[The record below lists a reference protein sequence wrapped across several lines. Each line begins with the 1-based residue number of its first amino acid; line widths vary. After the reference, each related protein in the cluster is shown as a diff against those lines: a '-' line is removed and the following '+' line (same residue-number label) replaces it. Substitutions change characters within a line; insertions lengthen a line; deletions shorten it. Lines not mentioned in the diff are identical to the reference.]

1 MKRPE
6 IVSRI
11 SEAMHRQHPEAQ
23 VILYGSEARGDAR
36 ADSDID
42 LLILL
47 NKDTVSMDDR
57 MRMHEPLYSI
67 ELDTGVLINP
77 FFDTVGNWYGR
88 TMAVEDLISN
98 KKKRHFGR
106 NGTK

>member
-88 TMAVEDLISN
+88 TTEFTENVNREGVRL
-98 KKKRHFGR
+98 
-106 NGTK
+106 